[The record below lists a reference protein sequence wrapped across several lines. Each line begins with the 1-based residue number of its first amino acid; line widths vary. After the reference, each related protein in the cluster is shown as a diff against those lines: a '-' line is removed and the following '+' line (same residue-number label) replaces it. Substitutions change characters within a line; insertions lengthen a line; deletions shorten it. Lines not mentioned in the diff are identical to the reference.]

1 MFVAMNGGRSS
12 GCGGM
17 QFPQPRDEKLQSRG
31 SQQNGRAAPH
41 RVRFPDEGEEDTG
54 PLDQIA
60 GVITGLLACVC
71 LGGLSTIL
79 VVLYVTV
86 RPFSLSAYRR
96 LAAQLG
102 AASFLDA
109 VALLLPNTRICL
121 TGDSDVPSPVGTSIL
136 VSNHVV
142 EGDWWAMMMLGRCVG
157 LRGSLKVFL
166 RNEYLNV
173 NVQNGESTRLSTTLT
188 TSNSSITLSHRNEN
202 GTSGSPSGSSTPPRH
217 TAASPDLSIM
227 AKLLHLFLEFP
238 LLNGDESVSEREY
251 LFQLLRSF
259 AENSGAAAPVNL
271 LLFPEGWSLHNGA
284 DRLSIHAKSNI
295 FAQREGRPQLK
306 HLLLPRTRG
315 FNALLESLRESNPV
329 VYDVTVAYS
338 SYDGSLPL
346 MAKLDMPSLWNLLRR
361 KFPREV
367 HIRIKRYSMEEV
379 LQDSSW
385 LDKKWA
391 EKDRLLS
398 HFARHQSFP
407 SDSRGY
413 CRHRVFDTRQHS
425 LESSTVALV
434 RLLLLPCAVPVLL
447 LLSIPLFWTLLWAWL
462 AHRAFRSVFP
472 DPEASSS
479 SHSRNGSSADEPS
492 QTPGSASASGTPFFP
507 ATPFVSPSVTNWRT

>member
-1 MFVAMNGGRSS
+1 
-12 GCGGM
+12 M

-31 SQQNGRAAPH
+31 SQQNDRAAPH

-329 VYDVTVAYS
+329 VYDVTVVR
-338 SYDGSLPL
+338 GI
-346 MAKLDMPSLWNLLRR
+346 RR
-361 KFPREV
+361 FV
-367 HIRIKRYSMEEV
+367 
-379 LQDSSW
+379 
-385 LDKKWA
+385 
-391 EKDRLLS
+391 
-398 HFARHQSFP
+398 
-407 SDSRGY
+407 
-413 CRHRVFDTRQHS
+413 
-425 LESSTVALV
+425 VAH
-434 RLLLLPCAVPVLL
+434 A
-447 LLSIPLFWTLLWAWL
+447 
-462 AHRAFRSVFP
+462 
-472 DPEASSS
+472 
-479 SHSRNGSSADEPS
+479 
-492 QTPGSASASGTPFFP
+492 
-507 ATPFVSPSVTNWRT
+507 